1 MLTTEVEARRKQ
13 CRMVNAVALPN
24 GAGGITVSTMNCSGP
39 ECMAW
44 RWTVHS
50 KIENREARPVGFCGM
65 VPFAPIKDDFGFGDE
80 PINAA
85 EVLEALPA
93 SDASK
98 LVLP

>member
-24 GAGGITVSTMNCSGP
+24 GAGGITIQSLSCNGP
-39 ECMAW
+39 DCMAW
-44 RWTVHS
+44 RWSMHT
-50 KIENREARPVGFCGM
+50 KIENRRTEPLGFCGM
-65 VPFAPIKDDFGFGDE
+65 VPFAPIKDDFGLGAE